1 MAEVKPATDDNL
13 QPFGNIVQ
21 SGCGVPKKWKRCS
34 PKCCHRSRP
43 LLEWVSTILCVFFYS
58 CRWLFLSMLLH
69 IHKYTLVWFN
79 LPKESKWVDLNFFQ
93 LYIILIH
100 IILAFYQNNS
110 KYFDN
115 LISFMTGPNQ
125 DKGKKTTE
133 SLGKEKVD
141 SKIKTSEM
149 PWSQRRGK
157 VHSNPSLSVSFTN
170 GVP

>member
-1 MAEVKPATDDNL
+1 MITSNHLVTLFSQAVGYLRSGKGVL
-13 QPFGNIVQ
+13 QNAAIVPGHCLNGYQ
-21 SGCGVPKKWKRCS
+21 LYCM
-34 PKCCHRSRP
+34 
-43 LLEWVSTILCVFFYS
+43 FFLYS

-69 IHKYTLVWFN
+69 IHKYTVVWFN

-100 IILAFYQNNS
+100 IIIAFYQNNS